1 MIKMDQMENNAPE
14 GYVKSIV
21 TSAIFID
28 DILTNYLYKVSKVI
42 FIIFVFLF
50 ISPIR
55 IVSMF

>member
-42 FIIFVFLF
+42 FIIFVFHF

-55 IVSMF
+55 IVSLF